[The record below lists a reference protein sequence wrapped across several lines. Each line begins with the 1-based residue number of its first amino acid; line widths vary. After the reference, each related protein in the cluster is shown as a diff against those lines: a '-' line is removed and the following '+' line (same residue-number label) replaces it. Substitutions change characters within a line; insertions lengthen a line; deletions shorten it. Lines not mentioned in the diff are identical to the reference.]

1 MKIYNTKCLIYKKMF
16 FSRCP
21 LYKVFFNKQLQNV
34 NLRLENGL
42 RIYLVE
48 ILSK

>member
-1 MKIYNTKCLIYKKMF
+1 MF
-16 FSRCP
+16 FPRYP